1 VPGLI
6 AILAAVLMLAAC
18 GDLPTPTPSPAV
30 TPDAQPPESPALE
43 TPTLETPTSATREP
57 LGDDCLAGSPFV
69 EEGIVPLNVPEV
81 GDAREVRDLRWAAH
95 EGCERFVIDLAAA
108 DGSPADVVGMMR
120 AEVLRDLGIVRI
132 SLIDTEGVDQEA
144 IDASFDGPLARAAY
158 AVVAPDG
165 AGIYV
170 DLHLAQA
177 AEAHVA
183 LLEEP
188 ARVVVDLR
196 PSGGPVPAPPAV
208 GDRVVVLQPSRLAT
222 TYPLEVVGYA
232 RTFEANVVVR
242 IEHQGEEVLEEP
254 TTATAWTDAWGH
266 YSLTIA
272 DGPSG
277 RIQLHVGEY
286 SARDGTWEGA
296 AVELELAP

>member
-1 VPGLI
+1 VRGLI
-6 AILAAVLMLAAC
+6 AILAAGLMLAAC
-18 GDLPTPTPSPAV
+18 GDLQAPTSSPAV
-30 TPDAQPPESPALE
+30 TPGAQQPESPALE
-43 TPTLETPTSATREP
+43 TPEP
-57 LGDDCLAGSPFV
+57 APGEPIGDDCLAGSPFV

-81 GDAREVRDLRWAAH
+81 GDAREVHDLRWAAH

-132 SLIDTEGVDQEA
+132 SLIDAESVDQGA

-158 AVVAPDG
+158 AVLAPDG
-165 AGIYV
+165 AGIHV

-183 LLEEP
+183 LLQEP

-196 PSGGPVPAPPAV
+196 PSGGPVPAPPV
-208 GDRVVVLQPSRLAT
+208 VSDRVVVLQPSSLAT

-242 IEHQGEEVLEEP
+242 IEDQGEEVLEEA
-254 TTATAWTDAWGH
+254 TTATAWTDAWGY
-266 YSLTIA
+266 YSVTIE

-277 RIQLHVGEY
+277 RIQLHIGEY

-296 AVELELAP
+296 AVELEIAP